1 MTAICTAAG
10 KARQVSGSLL
20 HDHIDG
26 KHTPFLESKA
36 FPELSLSVKCAGE
49 PLGKAGHPRWLV

>member
-1 MTAICTAAG
+1 MTTIRTAAG

-26 KHTPFLESKA
+26 KHTPFLESKVLS
-36 FPELSLSVKCAGE
+36 ELSLRTECAGE
-49 PLGKAGHPRWLV
+49 PLGKAGHPRQLV

>member
-36 FPELSLSVKCAGE
+36 FSELSLSAKCAGGASGE
-49 PLGKAGHPRWLV
+49 GRSP